1 LAIRAISPGILF
13 LLAPAMLFGASA
25 RNPGTSKSPAR
36 GAVRLQVENAKFHV
50 LDDVLLT
57 VKRMDGW
64 MVPKPGQT
72 VSLDS
77 KNSFTLHILSGE
89 TYLKAKDLSA
99 LLNEY
104 LLPHAKTAI
113 RDVQV
118 SFDGQTLVVK
128 GTLHKVID
136 VPFDGKGT
144 VSTDGDGSIRV
155 HFTELKVAGVLK
167 KGLLDFLGLKLSK
180 VAQPEKQS
188 RFHMEGDDVIL
199 PVTALFPPPRVA
211 GKLTSVR
218 IEGDALVQVF
228 GAADAKLAPP
238 PAQAQNYI
246 YFRGGRMKFGKL
258 TMDDVDLE
266 LIDTSPSTSFDFSLT
281 HYQQQLDA
289 GYSKSLPDLGLL
301 VYMPDYASLD
311 GRK

>member
-1 LAIRAISPGILF
+1 MLL
-13 LLAPAMLFGASA
+13 LLAPALMFAASA
-25 RNPGTSKSPAR
+25 QNPQTAKSPAP
-36 GAVRLQVENAKFHV
+36 GAVRIQVENAQFHV
-50 LDDVLLT
+50 LDDVLLA

-64 MVPKPGQT
+64 MVPRPGQT

-89 TYLKAKDLSA
+89 TYLKANDLTA

-104 LLPHAKTAI
+104 LLPHAKTPI

-136 VPFDGKGT
+136 VPFDGKGS
-144 VSTDGDGSIRV
+144 VSTNGDSGIRV
-155 HFTELKVAGVLK
+155 HFTELRVAGVLK
-167 KGLLDFLGLKLSK
+167 KGLLDFLGLKLAK
-180 VAQPEKQS
+180 VAQPQKQS
-188 RFHMEGDDVIL
+188 RFYMEGDDVIL

-218 IEGDALVQVF
+218 IEGDALVQEF
-228 GAADAKLAPP
+228 GAANTKLAPP
-238 PAQAQNYI
+238 PTQAQNYI
-246 YFRGGRMKFGKL
+246 YFRGGKMKFGKL

-266 LIDTSPSTSFDFSLT
+266 LIDTDPSDAFDFSLT
-281 HYQQQLDA
+281 HYQQQLDG
-289 GYSKSLPDLGLL
+289 GYSKSLPDLGLV
-301 VYMPDYASLD
+301 VYMPDYASL
-311 GRK
+311 GEKK